1 MHRDHLEFLHVTL
14 IHRHTLS
21 IIRPTEAP
29 QMIRTMFTTAM
40 AMLVGAGLVVAQATW
55 YPSRWGADDQRGAA
69 NRVTA
74 ARVLEAKN
82 LITRGQTYQLGRVY
96 ESGMPIFGTRHYS
109 LRIPKVFGPNG
120 TNQMFYHDE
129 IISGELG
136 QIGTQFDGLGHVG
149 IGDLFYNGNRGSE
162 FARAEGLTKLGIE
175 NVGALVT
182 RGVLIDIAAFK
193 GVPMLEGGYE
203 ITLSDLEGCLAAREH
218 HDPIGRRRAV
228 PHRVGSVVDERQ
240 SPLQSKRTWHRPRGR
255 SVSGRP
261 RNHDGWLRHV
271 GRRSRAQSGR
281 LAGVPGAPAL
291 IPRNGIYI
299 FENLA
304 TEALA
309 RDNAY
314 EFAFFFAP
322 LRLKGATGSPG
333 IHWRFDDARA
343 HPLRRESQWPI

>member
-1 MHRDHLEFLHVTL
+1 
-14 IHRHTLS
+14 
-21 IIRPTEAP
+21 
-29 QMIRTMFTTAM
+29 MIRTILTTAM
-40 AMLVGAGLVVAQATW
+40 AMLVGAALVVAQTTW

-69 NRVTA
+69 NRMTA
-74 ARVLEAKN
+74 AKVLEAKN

-162 FARAEGLTKLGIE
+162 FAKAEGLTKLGIE

-182 RGVLIDIAAFK
+182 RGVLVDIAAFK
-193 GVPMLEGGYE
+193 GVPMLAGGYE
-203 ITLSDLEGCLAAREH
+203 ITLADLEGALRRENVAIRPGDVVLFHTGWGSLWIKDNSRFNESAPGIGLAVGQYLVDHEVTMAGSDTWAVE
-218 HDPIGRRRAV
+218 AV
-228 PHRVGSVVDERQ
+228 PNPDAS
-240 SPLQSKRTWHRPRGR
+240 
-255 SVSGRP
+255 
-261 RNHDGWLRHV
+261 
-271 GRRSRAQSGR
+271 
-281 LAGVPGAPAL
+281 LAFPVHQLL

-304 TEALA
+304 TEVLA

-333 IHWRFDDARA
+333 N
-343 HPLRRESQWPI
+343 PLAIR